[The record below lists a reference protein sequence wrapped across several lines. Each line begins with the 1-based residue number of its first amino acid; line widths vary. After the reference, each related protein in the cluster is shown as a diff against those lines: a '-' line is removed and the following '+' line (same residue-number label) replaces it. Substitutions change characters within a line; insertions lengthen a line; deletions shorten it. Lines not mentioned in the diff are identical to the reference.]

1 MLHIVDPET
10 VKTALRAGVGK
21 RVDLEV
27 GGKSHPL
34 VGPPVPMRAEV
45 VAASD
50 GRFVYDGPM
59 FAGLEGDHGDSVL
72 LRQDGVYVAVISRAD
87 QPMDLAFS
95 RGLGMDCARM
105 RYICVKSTGHF
116 RSGFKPI
123 AGSIFNVDAS
133 SVFTQDFS
141 KLPFKRLGRKIYP
154 MQPEA
159 TFEI

>member
-1 MLHIVDPET
+1 M
-10 VKTALRAGVGK
+10 
-21 RVDLEV
+21 
-27 GGKSHPL
+27 
-34 VGPPVPMRAEV
+34 
-45 VAASD
+45 
-50 GRFVYDGPM
+50 
-59 FAGLEGDHGDSVL
+59 
-72 LRQDGVYVAVISRAD
+72 AVISRAD